1 MGKPSLSVWDDMPGE
16 VDQMWAEAYVRAMM
30 GEKLYLSGEA
40 EMIARQMQEDFREVN
55 PWEGQIVG
63 FLEKQIPEDWYDLNI
78 TEQKQFLQGQLIN
91 PKPLVPRTKV
101 CVSEIWELCLE
112 GNVKFLKK
120 MDSISIN
127 NILKKLKGWSR
138 GKNPSFFGRFG
149 RQRGFVFKDLSTTNP
164 DNKL

>member
-1 MGKPSLSVWDDMPGE
+1 MPGE
-16 VDQMWAEAYVRAMM
+16 VDQMWAEAYARAIL
-30 GEKLYLSGEA
+30 GEKLHLTGEA
-40 EMIARQMQEDFREVN
+40 EAIARQMQEEFREVN

-78 TEQKQFLQGQLIN
+78 TDQKQFLQGQLIN

-120 MDSISIN
+120 TDSISIN
-127 NILKKLKGWSR
+127 NILKNLKGWSK
-138 GKNPSFFGRFG
+138 GKNPLRFGRFG
-149 RQRGFVFKDLSTTNP
+149 RQKGFVFDVFATTNSG
-164 DNKL
+164 NQL